1 MLVYPPDGHVTTS
14 ETIFF
19 IGSAKGY
26 CKING
31 QNIEIFDNG
40 NFSPVVDL
48 NLGENHFLIE
58 IDGEAFRREIICNS
72 PDPANASLSPQPW
85 REAQDLKY
93 SYDQG
98 FKRLCLDPGHG
109 GSQRGTCSPK
119 GIAEK
124 DLNLKL
130 AKLIKEKFFD
140 SDIQVVLTRDTDS
153 DLALAERVA
162 IAEKTD
168 SDLFISVHHNAIP
181 DDQKPLEH
189 KGISVHY
196 YYEHSKSF
204 AEKLAQKISN
214 LAGLDNRGAIRQDL
228 HVLRENPQR
237 ISVLVEFGFLIHPT
251 ESQFI
256 CSELFQDTAA
266 KAVFE
271 SISRERD
278 IFAASRSSTK
288 IH

>member
-1 MLVYPPDGHVTTS
+1 MLVYPPDGHSTTS
-14 ETIFF
+14 KTIFF

-40 NFSPVVDL
+40 NFCPVFDL
-48 NLGENHFLIE
+48 DLGENSFLIE
-58 IDGEAFRREIICNS
+58 IDGETFQRQITCNPVDPKASVS
-72 PDPANASLSPQPW
+72 PSGW

-93 SYDQG
+93 DYSKG
-98 FKRLCLDPGHG
+98 FKVVCLDPGHG

-140 SDIQVVLTRDTDS
+140 SNIEIVITRNDDY
-153 DLALAERVA
+153 DLALADRVS
-162 IAEKTD
+162 IAKRNNC
-168 SDLFISVHHNAIP
+168 DLFISVHHNAIP
-181 DDQKPLEH
+181 DDQNPLEN

-228 HVLRENPQR
+228 HVLRENPER

-266 KAVFE
+266 KAVFQ
-271 SISRERD
+271 SVSY
-278 IFAASRSSTK
+278 
-288 IH
+288 